1 MITFENITQ
10 TKSVYT
16 HFSPI
21 LLIPLI
27 TPYLKK
33 ADIPF
38 KTLGWEDLIV
48 DHQLTGEIQPIY
60 KKNSKNKGDLIQD
73 LNNAIRIIESKI

>member
-16 HFSPI
+16 HFLPV

-38 KTLGWEDLIV
+38 KTLGLEDWTV

-60 KKNSKNKGDLIQD
+60 KKECRRRK
-73 LNNAIRIIESKI
+73 RKI

>member
-16 HFSPI
+16 HFLPI

-38 KTLGWEDLIV
+38 KTLGLEDWTV
-48 DHQLTGEIQPIY
+48 DHQLIGEIQPIY
-60 KKNSKNKGDLIQD
+60 KKECRRRK
-73 LNNAIRIIESKI
+73 RKI

>member
-16 HFSPI
+16 HFLPV

-38 KTLGWEDLIV
+38 KTLGLEDLTV
-48 DHQLTGEIQPIY
+48 NHQLTGEIQPIY
-60 KKNSKNKGDLIQD
+60 KKECRRRK
-73 LNNAIRIIESKI
+73 RKI

>member
-1 MITFENITQ
+1 MRKNLKINIFHDIIVRRDNMMITFENITQ

-16 HFSPI
+16 HFLPV

-38 KTLGWEDLIV
+38 ETLGLED
-48 DHQLTGEIQPIY
+48 
-60 KKNSKNKGDLIQD
+60 
-73 LNNAIRIIESKI
+73 

>member
-16 HFSPI
+16 QFLPI

-33 ADIPF
+33 
-38 KTLGWEDLIV
+38 G
-48 DHQLTGEIQPIY
+48 
-60 KKNSKNKGDLIQD
+60 
-73 LNNAIRIIESKI
+73 